1 MTAIFFFIYLKKIN
15 LMQEIDNTNQEMQNE
30 NRPEFSKIEQ
40 QEKMIYHFVYIRSII
55 ENLFENENDK
65 QKKNVL
71 KLIKNFEKDLEEVL
85 ETKISN
91 KDKLIYLQLKNSNLD
106 SKALKLSKYIE

>member
-1 MTAIFFFIYLKKIN
+1 MT
-15 LMQEIDNTNQEMQNE
+15 EIDNTKPEVQNE
-30 NRPEFSKIEQ
+30 NRSEFSKIEQ
-40 QEKMIYHFVYIRSII
+40 QEKMIYHCVYIRSII
-55 ENLFENENDK
+55 ESLFESDSDK
-65 QKKNVL
+65 QKKNVI